1 MSTITIQD
9 GTHIYYKD
17 WGTGGP
23 IVLCHAQ
30 KKVVAGKVS
39 FCVDAER
46 LPVQQSQS
54 AVGIDLGIK
63 YAATLSSQQ
72 VCDAPKPL
80 IASAKTKLA
89 TLQRQ
94 TSKQVKGSKNPRKTY
109 NKISQLHAQIAG
121 IRKYFLHKLTTYLA
135 KTFKVLKIE
144 DLKTKGMMAN
154 HKLAGAISDLG
165 IYEFK
170 GQLDYKCKMYG
181 ANLMLVDE
189 WFPSSKTC
197 SNCGNKKDMLL
208 NLRTYDCPA
217 CGISIERAL
226 NASLNILKWEP
237 SAARGIAYL
246 SWYNRLPPLRWA
258 QPRCQ

>member
-17 WGTGGP
+17 WGTGGS
-23 IVLCHAQ
+23 IVFCHAQ

-63 YAATLSSQQ
+63 YAAPLSSQQ
-72 VCDAPKPL
+72 VFDAPKPL
-80 IASAKTKLA
+80 IANAKAKLA

-94 TSKQVKGSKNPRKTY
+94 TSKQVKGSKNPRNTY

-154 HKLAGAISDLG
+154 H
-165 IYEFK
+165 
-170 GQLDYKCKMYG
+170 
-181 ANLMLVDE
+181 
-189 WFPSSKTC
+189 
-197 SNCGNKKDMLL
+197 
-208 NLRTYDCPA
+208 
-217 CGISIERAL
+217 
-226 NASLNILKWEP
+226 
-237 SAARGIAYL
+237 
-246 SWYNRLPPLRWA
+246 
-258 QPRCQ
+258 